1 MKQFIDCHA
10 HLDDEAFDGN
20 RQQIID
26 SLSFDDVEFAINCG
40 CDLQTSK
47 NSLELAK
54 SNDNIFCALGCHPHE
69 AKFFDGDTENFLTQN
84 SSHPKV
90 LAIGEIGLDYH
101 YDFSPREVQRSV
113 FEKQIILADK
123 LGLPIVI
130 HTREAWGDTLDIL
143 AKNKNYLNNGILFH
157 CFNGSAEITKILTDK
172 YDAYFS
178 LGGAITFKNFKGF
191 DAIRQIPS
199 TKILTETDCPYMT
212 PEPFRKQINSPKN
225 VAIVA
230 KRLAEEFCL
239 DLSDFCRTVRQNTIR
254 LFPKLKNFF
263 DIMIFDKKIN

>member
-1 MKQFIDCHA
+1 MNKFIDCHA
-10 HLDDEAFDGN
+10 HLDDEAFDNN

-26 SLSFDDVEFAINCG
+26 SLAFDNIEFVINCG
-40 CDLQTSK
+40 SDLKTSK

-54 SNDNIFCALGCHPHE
+54 NTDKIFCVLGCHPHE
-69 AKFFDGDTENFLTQN
+69 ARFFDSNTENFLIQN
-84 SSHPKV
+84 STHPKV

-101 YDFSPREVQRSV
+101 YDLSPREIQRSV

-143 AKNKNYLNNGILFH
+143 AKNKRFLNNGVLLH
-157 CFNGSAEITKILTDK
+157 CFTGSAEVAKILTDK

-191 DAIRQIPS
+191 DAIKQIPI
-199 TKILTETDCPYMT
+199 TRILTETDCPYMT
-212 PEPFRKQINSPKN
+212 PVPFRGQTNSPKN
-225 VAIVA
+225 VAIVT
-230 KRLAEEFCL
+230 KRLSEEL
-239 DLSDFCRTVRQNTIR
+239 KVDLSDFCQTVRQNTLR
-254 LFPKLKNFF
+254 LFPKLKNFLA
-263 DIMIFDKKIN
+263 D

>member
-1 MKQFIDCHA
+1 MKNFIDCHA
-10 HLDDEAFDGN
+10 HLDDEAFDQN
-20 RQQIID
+20 RQQLID
-26 SLSFDDVEFAINCG
+26 SLADDDVEFVINCG
-40 CDLQTSK
+40 SDLQTSK

-54 SNDNIFCALGCHPHE
+54 NFDNIFCVLGCHPHE
-69 AKFFDGDTENFLTQN
+69 AKFFDLDTQNFLSQN
-84 SSHPKV
+84 ATHPKV

-101 YDFSPREVQRSV
+101 YDLSLREVQRSV
-113 FEKQIILADK
+113 FEKQIILANK

-143 AKNKNYLNNGILFH
+143 AKNKSYLNNGVLFH
-157 CFNGSAEITKILTDK
+157 CFNGSAETTKILIDK

-191 DAIRQIPS
+191 DTIKQIPI
-199 TKILTETDCPYMT
+199 TRILTETDCPYMT
-212 PEPFRKQINSPKN
+212 PVPFRGQTNTPKN

-230 KRLAEEFCL
+230 KRLAEEFDL
-239 DLSDFCRTVRQNTIR
+239 DTSDFCQTVRQNTLR

-263 DIMIFDKKIN
+263 NF